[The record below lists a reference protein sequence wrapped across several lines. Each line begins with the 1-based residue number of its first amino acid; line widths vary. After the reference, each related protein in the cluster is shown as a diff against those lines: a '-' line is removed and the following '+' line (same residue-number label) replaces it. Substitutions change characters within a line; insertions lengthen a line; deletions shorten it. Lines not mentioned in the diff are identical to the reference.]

1 VNELRRWTVLTNLFY
16 PRRGKQVEEA
26 WAAGAM
32 IVAWDDARSNV
43 FEEDGDIWIGHD
55 PPTNGLADAYNV
67 RPYPPQF
74 SPGDSYRCWM
84 QRYNWRA
91 SWRWSD
97 GRVVPRRVQ
106 NEMAGY
112 RDAAVVE
119 VR

>member
-1 VNELRRWTVLTNLFY
+1 VNENETK
-16 PRRGKQVEEA
+16 RGWWWRSWYHEV
-26 WAAGAM
+26 GVG
-32 IVAWDDARSNV
+32 IPGTVAWDDARSNV
-43 FEEDGDIWIGHD
+43 FEEDGDIWVGHD

-74 SPGDSYRCWM
+74 SPGDSYRCWV

-112 RDAAVVE
+112 RDPAVVE
-119 VR
+119 VA